1 MHKNDN
7 NSNKEG
13 NWKKVSL
20 QVVCNSQLH
29 LQQNH
34 IYIFNYFLHSRLT
47 VRNAR
52 YNFIGFKTDLKTDLK
67 AETSK
72 IILGMSRN

>member
-34 IYIFNYFLHSRLT
+34 IYINYL
-47 VRNAR
+47 
-52 YNFIGFKTDLKTDLK
+52 
-67 AETSK
+67 
-72 IILGMSRN
+72 IIKNY